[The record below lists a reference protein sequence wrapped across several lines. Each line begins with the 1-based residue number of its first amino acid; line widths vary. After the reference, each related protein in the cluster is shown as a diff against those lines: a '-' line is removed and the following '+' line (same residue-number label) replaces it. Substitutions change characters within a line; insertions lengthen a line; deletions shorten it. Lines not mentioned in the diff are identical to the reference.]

1 MTGAIDADYGEPF
14 ISRFTVQSMREHL
27 AIIDALGH
35 RDADAAIE
43 ALDRHLK
50 GVLHRTLTT

>member
-1 MTGAIDADYGEPF
+1 MRRGPANTI
-14 ISRFTVQSMREHL
+14 QSMREHL
-27 AIIDALGH
+27 DIIDGLETGNVEG
-35 RDADAAIE
+35 AID

>member
-1 MTGAIDADYGEPF
+1 
-14 ISRFTVQSMREHL
+14 MREHL
-27 AIIDALGH
+27 EIIDGLEAGNV
-35 RDADAAIE
+35 DGAID

>member
-1 MTGAIDADYGEPF
+1 
-14 ISRFTVQSMREHL
+14 MREHL
-27 AIIDALGH
+27 EIINGLEAGNVDGAID
-35 RDADAAIE
+35 